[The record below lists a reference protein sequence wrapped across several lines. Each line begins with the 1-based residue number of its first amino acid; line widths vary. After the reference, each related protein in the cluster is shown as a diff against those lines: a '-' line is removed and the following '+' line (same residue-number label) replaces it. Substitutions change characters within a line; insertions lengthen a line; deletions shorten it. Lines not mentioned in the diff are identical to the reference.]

1 MQGQDHREA
10 SLALYSVLQLVKL
23 FAAAAAAA
31 AAAENLYLKL
41 LTRRTSGTI
50 FTQAAAMGTLGRCVH
65 VSALVCFI
73 GSPLA
78 LRSVGPYRKLLRY

>member
-1 MQGQDHREA
+1 
-10 SLALYSVLQLVKL
+10 VLQLAKL

-50 FTQAAAMGTLGRCVH
+50 FTQAAAVGMFGV
-65 VSALVCFI
+65 VST
-73 GSPLA
+73 
-78 LRSVGPYRKLLRY
+78 